1 MRQCVG
7 SDTGGEGVIVTSGQA
22 RPSLLLY
29 DWDNTLVDGWAGIA
43 GALNAAFAAF
53 DKPLWTVQE
62 TKGRVR
68 VALKE
73 SFPPMF
79 GDRWEEARDIFYAAF
94 REKHLDFVQP
104 MPGAADALVAGAA
117 WPQGV
122 VSNKAGQYLRAEVAH
137 LDWGGHFGTVI
148 GAGDAA
154 ADKPSPAPILMA
166 LEQLGRTADAA
177 VWYLGDTALDMVA
190 ARAAGVTAVLVGDA
204 SHDGGVEH
212 AAPDIHFPSAYHLAA
227 ELRLLA

>member
-1 MRQCVG
+1 MAGRP
-7 SDTGGEGVIVTSGQA
+7 

-29 DWDNTLVDGWAGIA
+29 DWDNTLVDGWAAIA

-62 TKGRVR
+62 TKSRVR

-94 REKHLDFVQP
+94 RERHLEFVQP
-104 MPGAADALVAGAA
+104 MPGAAEALIAGAP
-117 WPQGV
+117 WTQGV
-122 VSNKAGQYLRAEVAH
+122 VSNKAGDFLRAEVAH
-137 LDWGGHFGTVI
+137 LGWDRHFGSVI
-148 GAGDAA
+148 GAGDAV
-154 ADKPSPAPILMA
+154 ADKPSPAPIFLA
-166 LEQLGRTADAA
+166 LERLGRVADAS

-212 AAPDIHFPSAYHLAA
+212 AAPHIHFLSAYHLAD